1 MRLIAEQEIT
11 VDEGTPVKIPAGT
24 AFTVANSK
32 AAMTMIAKKQARPAG
47 PHEAARPPLET
58 SEPAPRGKKP

>member
-1 MRLIAEQEIT
+1 MRLIAEQDLI
-11 VDEGTPVKIPAGT
+11 VDEGTPVTVPAGT
-24 AFTVANSK
+24 AFTVANAK
-32 AAMTMIAKKQARPAG
+32 AGWTMIAKKQARPAG